1 MTWGQPA
8 WFMPLM
14 QQAQSSRATY
24 AAAESLRVCAT
35 FAPQSARAAIL
46 AEACAKC
53 PQDYAAWQE
62 RFTALKADEKS
73 AASTQWKDAMKQAAA
88 GFAKHPM
95 AFGALLAIAE
105 PALLDAKST
114 PAARRSFA
122 IKSAH
127 TLAVMAN
134 SGADAGLISF
144 ALRNMLAVEAESI
157 APESKKIARAL
168 VMGNE
173 EKEGTIN
180 KALAIKIIDMTIA
193 ASNEL
198 DLAPTGPAHDAWAAS
213 LHRLINGIGW
223 QPALREDGLRRV
235 QNLITALMNSKR
247 EGDARWFAD
256 RIVESAK
263 ATKDAAFEAKAV
275 ALRTSLG

>member
-1 MTWGQPA
+1 
-8 WFMPLM
+8 
-14 QQAQSSRATY
+14 
-24 AAAESLRVCAT
+24 
-35 FAPQSARAAIL
+35 
-46 AEACAKC
+46 
-53 PQDYAAWQE
+53 
-62 RFTALKADEKS
+62 
-73 AASTQWKDAMKQAAA
+73 
-88 GFAKHPM
+88 
-95 AFGALLAIAE
+95 
-105 PALLDAKST
+105 
-114 PAARRSFA
+114 
-122 IKSAH
+122 
-127 TLAVMAN
+127 
-134 SGADAGLISF
+134 
-144 ALRNMLAVEAESI
+144 
-157 APESKKIARAL
+157 
-168 VMGNE
+168 MGNE

-198 DLAPTGPAHDAWAAS
+198 DIAPTGPAHDAWAAS